1 MGSTFTRH
9 SNLSTSFH
17 QIIAGHPKFELT
29 RYKGTLAKKFPFET
43 IEEFSLKQEDLNINP
58 QYNKYDHVTYN
69 HKVAINY
76 NIFKKE

>member
-1 MGSTFTRH
+1 LGSTFTRQ

-17 QIIAGHPKFELT
+17 QIISNHPKFELG

-43 IEEFSLKQEDLNINP
+43 IQEFDLKQEDLNIHP
-58 QYNKYDHVTYN
+58 QFNKYDHVTYN

-76 NIFKKE
+76 DTF